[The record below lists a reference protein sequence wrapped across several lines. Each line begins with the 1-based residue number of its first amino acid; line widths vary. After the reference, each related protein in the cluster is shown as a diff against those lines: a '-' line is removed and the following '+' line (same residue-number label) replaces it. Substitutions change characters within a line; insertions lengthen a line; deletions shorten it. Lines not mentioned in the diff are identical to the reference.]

1 MLAATRLS
9 GHWLPTQRPSSA
21 MRQCNKQQLQHV
33 VARSAADDGAAAE
46 QPQPQQ
52 QAALPRRSAL
62 AAALAAAAAPWLASG
77 PALADNDA
85 VKAGLAK
92 YVKKKKLER
101 LDSYVPPLLAA
112 RDQLIR
118 IGRVMLQDPANARQL
133 LRSGEFS
140 GLRDNVRSLGEY
152 ASQRAGDESGRA
164 LVRGFF
170 TALEALDGALR
181 QAERGEEGLP
191 EGARAKLDA
200 TVEALDKLLATVP
213 EEDMQRAQRVRCAQ
227 LDKEASELRLENET
241 LLRTVEDGK
250 HAAVQSAQFA
260 ALEARAQS
268 LQDELTAAYKDKAA
282 LAEQS
287 LQATRQLQVVRDIN
301 ERQARELTDAAEEAR
316 RLKEQIKELRGQ
328 VDHFREAHAT
338 VSREMEARLQEAQGA
353 TAKLATV
360 EAESAELVRR
370 LIEMKDREAD
380 RMNEINRL
388 EAETIARAKQEAA
401 AVLARAAAKAQALGA
416 ALGRQRT
423 SEGAEL
429 VEASMRRLSEAD
441 KVEQPSTLMKS
452 VPGHDGGCY
461 GLAFNRTGELLASG
475 GADKCVK
482 LWDPFT
488 AAVKTTLR
496 GAFEGINGVAFTSDS
511 KLVLAADN
519 KQAVRVWEVAT
530 GRLRHS
536 LTGHTG
542 KVVGVACSPADP
554 HLAVSCGSERAIK
567 VWGLT
572 DGLHR
577 RSMMCPSICNSLAIT
592 ADGSLV
598 ASGHFDGTLRFW
610 DLRTGRVAH
619 EVAGLHSPHGGITS
633 VDTGSSGAL
642 VLTCGKDNLL
652 RCVDVRRFEVRHT
665 LSAPSFSVG
674 GAWTTACFSPTEQQ
688 AAAGSADGTVFL
700 WDIAKST
707 VAARL
712 RDPKQHQP
720 AVACAWCPLGLPL
733 VSCDKAG
740 AISFWTGRAS
750 KRASGSGSG
759 TSGVR

>member
-1 MLAATRLS
+1 
-9 GHWLPTQRPSSA
+9 
-21 MRQCNKQQLQHV
+21 
-33 VARSAADDGAAAE
+33 
-46 QPQPQQ
+46 
-52 QAALPRRSAL
+52 
-62 AAALAAAAAPWLASG
+62 
-77 PALADNDA
+77 
-85 VKAGLAK
+85 
-92 YVKKKKLER
+92 
-101 LDSYVPPLLAA
+101 
-112 RDQLIR
+112 
-118 IGRVMLQDPANARQL
+118 
-133 LRSGEFS
+133 
-140 GLRDNVRSLGEY
+140 
-152 ASQRAGDESGRA
+152 
-164 LVRGFF
+164 
-170 TALEALDGALR
+170 
-181 QAERGEEGLP
+181 
-191 EGARAKLDA
+191 
-200 TVEALDKLLATVP
+200 
-213 EEDMQRAQRVRCAQ
+213 
-227 LDKEASELRLENET
+227 
-241 LLRTVEDGK
+241 
-250 HAAVQSAQFA
+250 
-260 ALEARAQS
+260 
-268 LQDELTAAYKDKAA
+268 
-282 LAEQS
+282 
-287 LQATRQLQVVRDIN
+287 
-301 ERQARELTDAAEEAR
+301 
-316 RLKEQIKELRGQ
+316 
-328 VDHFREAHAT
+328 
-338 VSREMEARLQEAQGA
+338 
-353 TAKLATV
+353 
-360 EAESAELVRR
+360 
-370 LIEMKDREAD
+370 
-380 RMNEINRL
+380 
-388 EAETIARAKQEAA
+388 
-401 AVLARAAAKAQALGA
+401 
-416 ALGRQRT
+416 
-423 SEGAEL
+423 
-429 VEASMRRLSEAD
+429 MRRLSEAD

-652 RCVDVRRFEVRHT
+652 RCVDVRRFEVRCSSGRCCAAWLRSGTAAPPASCWGYSRVAAMRAELHSSPIRAHAPQVRHT